1 MKRIIQNQ
9 GCKLI
14 LAYPLTREGDMRRV
28 YLKKPDGTLRCI
40 GTLMGTLKQGG
51 SYEKVHG
58 RTA

>member
-9 GCKLI
+9 DCKLI

-51 SYEKVHG
+51 SYEKVHS

>member
-1 MKRIIQNQ
+1 MRLQNKD
-9 GCKLI
+9 CKLI
-14 LAYPLTREGDMRRV
+14 LADPLVNEGGIRHV

-51 SYEKVHG
+51 SYEKVYG